1 MHDEKTWQI
10 ADFRLDPTQRLS
22 DARRPLTRQLMSNTT
37 AKSAPARWT
46 LAEIE
51 ARLRAAGWDQASI
64 DRQLAAVIVFREQLA
79 REGLLE
85 KPGDIP
91 S

>member
-1 MHDEKTWQI
+1 
-10 ADFRLDPTQRLS
+10 
-22 DARRPLTRQLMSNTT
+22 MSNTT

>member
-1 MHDEKTWQI
+1 
-10 ADFRLDPTQRLS
+10 
-22 DARRPLTRQLMSNTT
+22 MSNTT
-37 AKSAPARWT
+37 AKSAPARWTT